1 MNDRG
6 WILQE
11 VIRRSGVTRTTFF
24 NIQHTKSKGSYE
36 TFLKIAKAF
45 DVDVDVILG
54 KTAYPEVVNDI
65 KSTNVSL
72 PETLKSIRIGETSYI
87 KVPVVKRVT
96 YDRPPDTPEN
106 IIDVNFVATSY
117 ASPDD
122 FMLKM
127 FSDYMDPEIKVED
140 TVHIS
145 RNVMIN
151 SGDMV
156 CVAFKDGS
164 DALISYFNRKGNLNE
179 FITADGKETI
189 VKKDDEFILYGKV
202 ARIIHNL

>member
-1 MNDRG
+1 MHDRG

-54 KTAYPEVVNDI
+54 KTDYPEVVNDL
-65 KSTNVSL
+65 KSSNVSL
-72 PETLKSIRIGETSYI
+72 PENLKSIRIGETSFI

-96 YDRPPDTPEN
+96 FDRPPDSPEN

-127 FSDYMDPEIKVED
+127 DSDYMQPEIKIED

-151 SGDMV
+151 SGDLV

-164 DALISYFNRKGNLNE
+164 DALISYFHKNGNINE
-179 FITADGKETI
+179 FSLVGGKETI
-189 VKKDDEFILYGKV
+189 IKKDNEFILYGKV